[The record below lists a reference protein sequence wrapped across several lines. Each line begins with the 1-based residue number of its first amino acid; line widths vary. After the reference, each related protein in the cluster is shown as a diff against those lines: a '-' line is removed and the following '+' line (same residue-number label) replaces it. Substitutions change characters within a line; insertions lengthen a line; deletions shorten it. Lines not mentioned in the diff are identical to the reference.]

1 MIFSIAKNFDGISS
15 LILFHRFVKKKKKL
29 EQRLQQR
36 LLTFH
41 TSNDFFL
48 FQEEEEKLC
57 KYCPLKDFTKNFVN
71 ENCLG
76 H

>member
-15 LILFHRFVKKKKKL
+15 LVLFHRFVKKL

-41 TSNDFFL
+41 TSDDFFL

-57 KYCPLKDFTKNFVN
+57 KYCPLKDFTKNFEN
-71 ENCLG
+71 QNCLG

>member
-15 LILFHRFVKKKKKL
+15 LVLFHRFVKKL

-41 TSNDFFL
+41 TSDDFFL

-57 KYCPLKDFTKNFVN
+57 KYCLLKDFTKNFEN
-71 ENCLG
+71 QNCLG